1 MKSIY
6 LSCLS
11 SLFFLSSSNAVSPT
25 HPKIEETPQQE
36 QRSFKLESFEADK
49 DKLFLWVL
57 NASSTYQELISKTC
71 GGDAKRIEQVFKN
84 LLFIYFSKN
93 SLFNEVIFNSLYTME
108 TIHKVYPKAH
118 FKKESSLLTKSS
130 LKRNDAFRIISSRL
144 KELAAE
150 VSFFVEDDSYL
161 TKNLLGWYT
170 RYITQPYEIQGD
182 QSYFFF
188 TTMLWQRLILPGF
201 EKQGIHIINNPKNQ
215 EELEKK
221 LSILGLKSLEFEAKA
236 ESPTYTKKSILGMQG
251 VFYRIFFLK
260 EEDGFGIEGF
270 KVFMQILFDIDES
283 IMEGLEDNSH
293 LLAQSNSEPEK
304 TSSSFLSSIFQA
316 FTSKAE
322 YEKLPQKAE
331 PAAIPTEKWRDKYS
345 ARQQVLLALI
355 EQFYGKE
362 EKEKIVKNHEEALK
376 KPEPARTSSLKKL
389 VKKEPNENN
398 EEPKIEESKK
408 DK

>member
-11 SLFFLSSSNAVSPT
+11 SLFFLSAASAVSPT
-25 HPKIEETPQQE
+25 NTKIESIPQQE
-36 QRSFKLESFEADK
+36 QRSFKLETFEADK
-49 DKLFLWVL
+49 NEIFLFVFS
-57 NASSTYQELISKTC
+57 ASNSYQKLISKTC
-71 GGDAKRIEQVFKN
+71 GGDIKKIERIFSD
-84 LLFIYFSKN
+84 LLSIFFYKDSI
-93 SLFNEVIFNSLYTME
+93 FNETVFNSVYPPH
-108 TIHKVYPKAH
+108 TIYKVSPKAH
-118 FKKESSLLTKSS
+118 FKKESSLLKENS

-150 VSFFVEDDSYL
+150 VGFFIDDNVYL
-161 TKNLLGWYT
+161 SKNLLIWFTEFIGK
-170 RYITQPYEIQGD
+170 PYEIQGD

-201 EKQGIHIINNPKNQ
+201 EKQGINIINNPKNQ
-215 EELEKK
+215 KELEKR
-221 LSILGLKSLEFEAKA
+221 LSILGHKSLELETKA
-236 ESPTYTKKSILGMQG
+236 ESYTKKSVLGMQG
-251 VFYRIFFLK
+251 IFYRIFFLK

-293 LLAQSNSEPEK
+293 LLPQSNPEPEK

-345 ARQQVLLALI
+345 ARQQVILALI
-355 EQFYGKE
+355 EQFYGKDE
-362 EKEKIVKNHEEALK
+362 REKIVKNHEEALK
-376 KPEPARTSSLKKL
+376 KQEPARTSSLKKL
-389 VKKEPNENN
+389 VKKEPNQNN
-398 EEPKIEESKK
+398 EEPKTEESKK

>member
-1 MKSIY
+1 MKLIY

-11 SLFFLSSSNAVSPT
+11 SLLFLSAANAVSPT
-25 HPKIEETPQQE
+25 HPKIEALPQQE
-36 QRSFKLESFEADK
+36 QRSFKLETFEADK
-49 DKLFLWVL
+49 DKVFLWIV
-57 NASSTYQELISKTC
+57 NASITYQELISKTC

-93 SLFNEVIFNSLYTME
+93 SLFNEVIFNSLYTIE
-108 TIHKVYPKAH
+108 TIYKVSPKAH

-150 VSFFVEDDSYL
+150 VDFIVEDDTCLS
-161 TKNLLGWYT
+161 KNLLIWYT
-170 RYITQPYEIQGD
+170 RYITEPYEIQGD

-201 EKQGIHIINNPKNQ
+201 EKQGINIINNPENQ
-215 EELEKK
+215 KKLEKR
-221 LSILGLKSLEFEAKA
+221 LSLLGLKSLELEAKS
-236 ESPTYTKKSILGMQG
+236 ESESYTKKSVLGMQG
-251 VFYRIFFLK
+251 VFYRIFYLK

-293 LLAQSNSEPEK
+293 LLPQSTPEPEN

-316 FTSKAE
+316 FTSKSA
-322 YEKLPQKAE
+322 YEKLPQKAS
-331 PAAIPTEKWRDKYS
+331 PAARPPEKWRDKYS

-355 EQFYGKE
+355 EQFYGKNE
-362 EKEKIVKNHEEALK
+362 REKIVKNHEEALK
-376 KPEPARTSSLKKL
+376 KPEPASTSSLKKL
-389 VKKEPNENN
+389 VKKDANENN
-398 EEPKIEESKK
+398 EEPKTEESKK